1 MCDALTIAKQAG
13 KIHDIERLKGKNGG
27 RTRLSIGPKNLINW
41 AFFVFMIKYPHK
53 RIIWETSMD
62 TVKIG
67 AFLRELRKEK
77 NLTQEQ
83 LAEVF
88 NVSARTVSRW
98 ETGSNMPDISI
109 LVEIADYYQLDVR
122 EILNGERIAVISED
136 NGSNLKEIAEYADK
150 EKEKLA
156 VKARIYAIAGIC
168 SMFIYGLANAFGSAD
183 SIIRRLVA
191 SIAIILVYAA
201 LASSL
206 IYTSSRL
213 QTLQRKI
220 KSKLRKNLV
229 IVVVTILIGV
239 ILLFTLVPMLMIGS
253 ASV

>member
-1 MCDALTIAKQAG
+1 
-13 KIHDIERLKGKNGG
+13 
-27 RTRLSIGPKNLINW
+27 
-41 AFFVFMIKYPHK
+41 
-53 RIIWETSMD
+53 MD
-62 TVKIG
+62 TIKIG

-156 VKARIYAIAGIC
+156 VKARI
-168 SMFIYGLANAFGSAD
+168 
-183 SIIRRLVA
+183 
-191 SIAIILVYAA
+191 
-201 LASSL
+201 
-206 IYTSSRL
+206 
-213 QTLQRKI
+213 
-220 KSKLRKNLV
+220 
-229 IVVVTILIGV
+229 
-239 ILLFTLVPMLMIGS
+239 
-253 ASV
+253 

>member
-1 MCDALTIAKQAG
+1 
-13 KIHDIERLKGKNGG
+13 
-27 RTRLSIGPKNLINW
+27 
-41 AFFVFMIKYPHK
+41 
-53 RIIWETSMD
+53 MD

-122 EILNGERIAVISED
+122 EILNGERAAELPQD
-136 NGSNLKEIAEYADK
+136 GSALKGVAEYADK
-150 EKEKLA
+150 ETEKMA
-156 VKARIYAIAGIC
+156 VRARIYAILGIC
-168 SMFIYGLANAFGSAD
+168 GIVTYGIIKALGSTE
-183 SIIRRLVA
+183 SIICRVIA
-191 SIAIILVYAA
+191 SISMILVYAA

-206 IYTSSRL
+206 IYTSGRL

-220 KSKLRKNLV
+220 KSKLKKNLV
-229 IVVVTILIGV
+229 LIILTIVIGI

-253 ASV
+253 GS

>member
-1 MCDALTIAKQAG
+1 
-13 KIHDIERLKGKNGG
+13 
-27 RTRLSIGPKNLINW
+27 
-41 AFFVFMIKYPHK
+41 
-53 RIIWETSMD
+53 MD

-67 AFLRELRKEK
+67 AFLKELRKEK

-83 LAEVF
+83 LAGVF

-122 EILNGERIAVISED
+122 EILNGERNAALPGA
-136 NGSNLKEIAEYADK
+136 GSSSLKDVAEYADK
-150 EKEKLA
+150 EKEKLV

-168 SMFIYGLANAFGSAD
+168 GMFIYGIVKAFGPAD
-183 SIIRRLVA
+183 SIICRLIA

-213 QTLQRKI
+213 QTLQRRI
-220 KSKLRKNLV
+220 KSKIRQNMVL
-229 IVVVTILIGV
+229 IVVTVLIGM
-239 ILLFTLVPMLMIGS
+239 ILLVTLVPMLMIG
-253 ASV
+253 AAG

>member
-1 MCDALTIAKQAG
+1 
-13 KIHDIERLKGKNGG
+13 
-27 RTRLSIGPKNLINW
+27 
-41 AFFVFMIKYPHK
+41 
-53 RIIWETSMD
+53 MD

-122 EILNGERIAVISED
+122 EILNGERAAELPQD
-136 NGSNLKEIAEYADK
+136 GSALKVVAEYADK
-150 EKEKLA
+150 ETEKIA
-156 VKARIYAIAGIC
+156 VRARIYAILGIC
-168 SMFIYGLANAFGSAD
+168 GIVTYGIIKALGSTE
-183 SIIRRLVA
+183 SIICRVIA
-191 SIAIILVYAA
+191 SVSMIIVYAA

-206 IYTSSRL
+206 IYTSGRL

-220 KSKLRKNLV
+220 KSKLKKNLV
-229 IVVVTILIGV
+229 LIILTIVIGI

-253 ASV
+253 GS

>member
-1 MCDALTIAKQAG
+1 
-13 KIHDIERLKGKNGG
+13 
-27 RTRLSIGPKNLINW
+27 
-41 AFFVFMIKYPHK
+41 
-53 RIIWETSMD
+53 MD
-62 TVKIG
+62 TIKIG

-122 EILNGERIAVISED
+122 EILNGEKNAVISED
-136 NGSNLKEIAEYADK
+136 KGSNLKEIAEYADK

-156 VKARIYAIAGIC
+156 VKARIYAIVGIC

>member
-1 MCDALTIAKQAG
+1 
-13 KIHDIERLKGKNGG
+13 
-27 RTRLSIGPKNLINW
+27 
-41 AFFVFMIKYPHK
+41 
-53 RIIWETSMD
+53 MD

-98 ETGSNMPDISI
+98 KTGSNMPDISI

-122 EILNGERIAVISED
+122 EILNGERAAELPQD
-136 NGSNLKEIAEYADK
+136 GSALKGVAEYADK
-150 EKEKLA
+150 ETEKMA
-156 VKARIYAIAGIC
+156 VRARIYAILGIC
-168 SMFIYGLANAFGSAD
+168 GIVTYGIIKALGSTE
-183 SIIRRLVA
+183 SIICRVIA
-191 SIAIILVYAA
+191 SVSMILVYAA

-206 IYTSSRL
+206 IYTSGRL

-220 KSKLRKNLV
+220 KSKLKKNLV
-229 IVVVTILIGV
+229 LIILTIVIGI

-253 ASV
+253 GS

>member
-1 MCDALTIAKQAG
+1 M
-13 KIHDIERLKGKNGG
+13 LKNSEKME
-27 RTRLSIGPKNLINW
+27 I
-41 AFFVFMIKYPHK
+41 
-53 RIIWETSMD
+53 SMD

-83 LAEVF
+83 LADVF

-122 EILNGERIAVISED
+122 EILNGERAENLLKDGSEIKD
-136 NGSNLKEIAEYADK
+136 MAEYADK
-150 EKEKLA
+150 EKEKMA
-156 VKARIYAIAGIC
+156 VRTRIYAIAGIC
-168 SMFIYGLANAFGSAD
+168 GMFTFGITKAFGSAD
-183 SIIRRLVA
+183 SLICSIIA
-191 SIAIILVYAA
+191 SVSMILVYAA

-206 IYTSSRL
+206 IYSSGRL

-220 KSKLRKNLV
+220 KSKLKKNLALIILT
-229 IVVVTILIGV
+229 IVIGV
-239 ILLFTLVPMLMIGS
+239 ILLFTLVPMLLIGS
-253 ASV
+253 AG